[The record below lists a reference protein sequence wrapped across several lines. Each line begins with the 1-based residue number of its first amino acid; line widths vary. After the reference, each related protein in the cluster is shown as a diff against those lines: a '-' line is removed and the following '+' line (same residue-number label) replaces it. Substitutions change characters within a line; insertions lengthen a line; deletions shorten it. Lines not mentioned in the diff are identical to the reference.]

1 MVSALW
7 KACAA
12 EAQDIEGVQQLLAE
26 SGVDLEIKGMYP
38 SSALV
43 CRVCVVRAL
52 AGFVWHDLL
61 VGACCCS
68 GASVRM

>member
-12 EAQDIEGVQQLLAE
+12 EAPDLDGVQQLLAE
-26 SGVDLEIKGMYP
+26 PGVDLEIKGVYASP
-38 SSALV
+38 ALV
-43 CRVCVVRAL
+43 CRGCVVRAL
-52 AGFVWHDLL
+52 AGSVWHDLL

-68 GASVRM
+68 GAGVRM